1 MLRRMHSFR
10 FISAAALVAA
20 LLTPLGA
27 SAQTLPPAAAP
38 VQHRHHAGRFATAVH
53 ALNLSADQR
62 RQIDDAIASNR
73 ATSRGADKATKQANR
88 KRLRAQIESLLTPDQ
103 RAQLSAELHRKR

>member
-1 MLRRMHSFR
+1 MHSFR
-10 FISAAALVAA
+10 FISAVALAAT

-38 VQHRHHAGRFATAVH
+38 AQHRHHAGRFVAAVH

-62 RQIDDAIASNR
+62 RQIDDAVAANR
-73 ATSRGADKATKQANR
+73 AASRGADKATKRANR
-88 KRLRAQIESLLTPDQ
+88 QRMHAQIESILTPDQ
-103 RAQLSAELHRKR
+103 RAQLKAELHRKR